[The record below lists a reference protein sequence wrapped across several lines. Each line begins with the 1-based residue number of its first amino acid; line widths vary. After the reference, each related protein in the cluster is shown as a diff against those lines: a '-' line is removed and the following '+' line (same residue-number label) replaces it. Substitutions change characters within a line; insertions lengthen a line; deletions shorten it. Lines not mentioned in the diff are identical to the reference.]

1 MNEWEIP
8 WSRFSNAFALFPLL
22 SPSVSSPAHVAS
34 ANSTRISNGASR
46 SLLVVADKLINP

>member
-1 MNEWEIP
+1 MGDSVKQI
-8 WSRFSNAFALFPLL
+8 LDPLL

-46 SLLVVADKLINP
+46 SLLVVADKSS

>member
-1 MNEWEIP
+1 MGDSVEQILE
-8 WSRFSNAFALFPLL
+8 RLALFPLL

>member
-1 MNEWEIP
+1 MGDSVEQILE
-8 WSRFSNAFALFPLL
+8 RLALLGIPLL

-46 SLLVVADKLINP
+46 TLLVVADKSS